1 MYVILNKEDY
11 DNKIQQVLEDTTK
24 FKKLRKNPTEEL
36 KKTVNALITA
46 NNAEIG
52 SQKLLPISGEYKPGY
67 IYGNIKTHKVHSPIR
82 PIISQ
87 IPTPVYHV
95 SKKLNEIISNYT
107 PSRYSI
113 RSTEEFLE
121 ILSTKQP
128 GKDTLASLDAD
139 SLFTNVPVEETI
151 DIICKYV
158 YQHPALP
165 PPKIKPDIMRKL
177 LRACTTQVPFTDH
190 NGRLYTQINGVS
202 MGSPLAPTFAEYY
215 VAHIENG
222 IFEKVPAPNMYVRY
236 VDDILILTDN
246 TDEVHKLKD
255 IFQKE
260 SVLTFSHEFSN
271 NSKIPFLDVLVDFSN
286 NTFTTSPYKKPTS
299 ANSCLLNYR
308 SECPDR
314 YKTAVIKNFIKRAKL
329 ISSTPTIFYKALAD
343 IKQTLIN
350 NGFTN
355 SIVDQQIRIALKR
368 TENNS
373 TDDLKKYIT
382 IYYCNQ
388 IHPNY
393 RQDENTIKKIIKT
406 HVIPKEPMTHIKTI
420 IYYKKFKTSSII
432 VKNSG
437 QRLRDSMSQ
446 TNVVYQ
452 FKCSADGCQQ
462 NDNTYIGMTSTSLSR
477 RLSCHITNLTSSI
490 IDHLKSHDVPREN
503 FRRILV
509 DNTKILT
516 RNTCQIKLAI
526 IEALLIKENK
536 PTLNKINY
544 QQGNNVLA
552 IF

>member
-1 MYVILNKEDY
+1 
-11 DNKIQQVLEDTTK
+11 
-24 FKKLRKNPTEEL
+24 
-36 KKTVNALITA
+36 
-46 NNAEIG
+46 
-52 SQKLLPISGEYKPGY
+52 
-67 IYGNIKTHKVHSPIR
+67 
-82 PIISQ
+82 
-87 IPTPVYHV
+87 
-95 SKKLNEIISNYT
+95 
-107 PSRYSI
+107 
-113 RSTEEFLE
+113 
-121 ILSTKQP
+121 
-128 GKDTLASLDAD
+128 
-139 SLFTNVPVEETI
+139 
-151 DIICKYV
+151 
-158 YQHPALP
+158 
-165 PPKIKPDIMRKL
+165 MR
-177 LRACTTQVPFTDH
+177 
-190 NGRLYTQINGVS
+190 N
-202 MGSPLAPTFAEYY
+202 
-215 VAHIENG
+215 
-222 IFEKVPAPNMYVRY
+222 
-236 VDDILILTDN
+236 
-246 TDEVHKLKD
+246 
-255 IFQKE
+255 
-260 SVLTFSHEFSN
+260 
-271 NSKIPFLDVLVDFSN
+271 
-286 NTFTTSPYKKPTS
+286 PTS

-437 QRLRDSMSQ
+437 QRLRDTMSQ

-452 FKCSADGCQQ
+452 FKCSADGCQHI
-462 NDNTYIGMTSTSLSR
+462 DNTYIGMTSTSLSR

-490 IDHLKSHDVPREN
+490 IDHLKSHDIPRQN
-503 FRRILV
+503 FRTILV

-516 RNTCQIKLAI
+516 RNTCQIKLTI
-526 IEALLIKENK
+526 IEALLIKENR